1 MNTAIIISIIICA
14 TVVVLLIVAC
24 IHDTIKSTINARSMA
39 NFENAF
45 KYVDLSE
52 KPIKNPTAIVNDS
65 AQDFKQIDFPNDH
78 VETRPNKYR

>member
-14 TVVVLLIVAC
+14 TVVVLVIVAC

-39 NFENAF
+39 KFEHAF

-52 KPIKNPTAIVNDS
+52 KPVKNPTAIINDS
-65 AQDFKQIDFPNDH
+65 AQDSEQIDFPNEH
-78 VETRPNKYR
+78 VETRPRIYR